1 MLLGLIRVIPPKLG
15 CTCLYTQY
23 LIDVSMIS
31 LHFAEIVCY
40 LDNKSGKII
49 RIALMPPQ
57 EFITMSGK
65 AELLTLLTNKN
76 LGIAATPDQKA
87 TIGLAIAQLE
97 ASNPTLRP
105 LEATTMLEGD
115 WQLLYTTSREL
126 LGLDRIPFI
135 NVGAIYQCIRTAD
148 AKIYN
153 IAEVVGIPFLAGII
167 SVVADFKPLSERR
180 VEVQFTRAIWGAQR
194 FIDYES
200 PDRFI
205 REIESGAKFKAI
217 DFPIPART
225 KPNADGTPAQNGWLD
240 VTYLDDD
247 LRVGRGSQDSVFVLK
262 RV

>member
-1 MLLGLIRVIPPKLG
+1 
-15 CTCLYTQY
+15 
-23 LIDVSMIS
+23 MIS
-31 LHFAEIVCY
+31 RHFAEIVCY
-40 LDNKSGKII
+40 LDNKSGQII
-49 RIALMPPQ
+49 RIAPTHPQ

-65 AELLTLLTNKN
+65 AELLKLLTNKN
-76 LGIAATPDQKA
+76 LGIAATADQKA